1 MPLDQR
7 AKSTRTNGAN
17 VLAFANDTNYVCFVS
32 ETPSTR
38 RFLRETFSADF
49 DRLANAGTSSSIREK
64 ATRLSLPP
72 ASLGHMISGHRPV
85 NADLVLALGRALPGV
100 DLEQFFVSRPAGRRG
115 GDRRRI
121 ATTAK
126 AA

>member
-1 MPLDQR
+1 MN
-7 AKSTRTNGAN
+7 A
-17 VLAFANDTNYVCFVS
+17 VAFTHATNYVCFVS

-49 DRLANAGTSSSIREK
+49 DRLANAGTASSIREK
-64 ATRLSLPP
+64 AARLGLPP

-85 NADLVLALGRALPGV
+85 NADLVLALGRTIPGA
-100 DLEQFFVSRPAGRRG
+100 DLEQFFINRPAGRRG

-121 ATTAK
+121 VATAK